1 MNPIDRILDNKW
13 VVIVLSLLTASY
25 AGLAAPKLGP
35 AATEFVTSDIFR
47 FLVIFIVA
55 WMPKKNF
62 ALALMIAIGF
72 VVTSNVMYQY
82 KIMENFMNQENTENH

>member
-13 VVIVLSLLTASY
+13 VVVVLSLLTASY

-35 AATEFVTSDIFR
+35 AATEFINTDYFR

-55 WMPKKNF
+55 YLPLKQF
-62 ALALMIAIGF
+62 YLALMIAVGF
-72 VVTSNVMYQY
+72 VVTSNVMMQY
-82 KIMENFMNQENTENH
+82 KILENFINQEDIQNY